1 MGLPHWIWRRQGRS
15 SRRDIVRAGAMLT
28 FGHRTNEYL
37 GRRNKMKFVCK
48 VVGWLPTAQLI
59 KEMALALGIAITVQ
73 GVVEITGWGL
83 SLLGGAPWPVR

>member
-1 MGLPHWIWRRQGRS
+1 
-15 SRRDIVRAGAMLT
+15 
-28 FGHRTNEYL
+28 
-37 GRRNKMKFVCK
+37 MKFVCK

-83 SLLGGAPWPVR
+83 SLLGEAPWPVR